1 MNLSDF
7 GYKSITVARLEKK
20 PCNLQK
26 TNYNINV
33 KGYNTMKLNEYKTM
47 VKNAMDIYELA
58 CKTTILKIIRK
69 HFNALE
75 IDINITTNKYTYY
88 LKTLSVEQFE
98 NDDTISNEELEQ
110 YDKNADMLELIAYQ
124 TADKIY
130 NYFWDNDIDIE
141 IDRSVYSNGEIQ
153 FKIDCDQFDFDIRI
167 TNRYFEGA

>member
-1 MNLSDF
+1 
-7 GYKSITVARLEKK
+7 
-20 PCNLQK
+20 
-26 TNYNINV
+26 
-33 KGYNTMKLNEYKTM
+33 MKLNEYKAM
-47 VKNAMDIYELA
+47 AKNAMDIYELA
-58 CKTTILKIIRK
+58 CKTIILKIIRK

-110 YDKNADMLELIAYQ
+110 YDKNANKLELIAYQ
-124 TADKIY
+124 TADEIY

-153 FKIDCDQFDFDIRI
+153 FEIDCDGFGFDIHI